1 MEYAY
6 TSLSEIGLKRKDNE
20 DSIGVFEILGGTLFI
35 VCDGLGGNKAGEVAS
50 QITVET
56 ILETFQNST
65 IDDFLERIRY
75 SIIKAHEK
83 VTETSETD
91 FGLKGMATTAEV
103 LFIKDDTAYWGHVGD
118 SRIYLSRNGILKLL
132 TKDHS
137 LVQKLVDEG
146 YLTLKEAENHPNKN
160 IIMQALG
167 DGNYIDVELSKV
179 RITPQEFYRFLLCS
193 DGVTAVIK
201 NEELEKFLD
210 DRVKNINQ
218 LAEEMKK
225 LIVKRGAPDNYSFI
239 IISKKEN

>member
-1 MEYAY
+1 MKYSY

-20 DSIGVFEILGGTLFI
+20 DSIGVFEIHGGTLFI

-56 ILETFQNST
+56 IYDAFKKSS
-65 IDDFLERIRY
+65 IKDILERIRFA
-75 SIIKAHEK
+75 IITAHK
-83 VTETSETD
+83 TVTEKSETD

-103 LFIKDDTAYWGHVGD
+103 LFIKDYTAYWGHVGD
-118 SRIYLSRNGILKLL
+118 SRIYLSRNGILKPL

-167 DGNYIDVELSKV
+167 DGNYIDVELSKT
-179 RITPQEFYRFLLCS
+179 RINPEEFYRFLLCS

-201 NEELEKFLD
+201 NEELEEILD
-210 DRVKNINQ
+210 DREKNINQ
-218 LAEEMKK
+218 LSEEMKK
-225 LIVKRGAPDNYSFI
+225 LIIKRGAPDNFSFI